1 MKLFG
6 KKKKEGLP
14 HSECFK
20 STQKSNILYY
30 ETIQVISELCG
41 I

>member
-20 STQKSNILYY
+20 STKKKYPFVL
-30 ETIQVISELCG
+30 
-41 I
+41 

>member
-14 HSECFK
+14 HSECFE
-20 STQKSNILYY
+20 STQKSLILYY
-30 ETIQVISELCG
+30 ETIQVISKQCV